1 MNVNQLFSIL
11 ITAKWKFKK
20 PKKADILIYD
30 ENGSQ
35 FLKDLFSNYKIEIL
49 KTRREEINFYIILQ
63 ILKSLSFKNIFVE
76 YKKIYLK
83 IINPKSKIKVIGIRP
98 GEKIH
103 ETLFSTDESSL
114 IYDNGNYYTI
124 YSENLSSL
132 KNNRNK
138 IKNKFNYSS
147 NLAISLNPKKIELL
161 IKKLKLI

>member
-83 IINPKSKIKVIGIRP
+83 IINPKLIVTNVDINRSFYQIKKIFNCK
-98 GEKIH
+98 
-103 ETLFSTDESSL
+103 TMMFQAS
-114 IYDNGNYYTI
+114 
-124 YSENLSSL
+124 
-132 KNNRNK
+132 NRNQTQLSYNEEDLS
-138 IKNKFNYSS
+138 KNYNVDYVFTFEKVSETF
-147 NLAISLNPKKIELL
+147 
-161 IKKLKLI
+161 